1 MKLRTKDAGS
11 SVRIMPPNTSD
22 DTTVNTNYT
31 TIVDNEGLMTIPKQ
45 ILESLD
51 WHPGDEL
58 QWDINDSVIT
68 LTKLND

>member
-1 MKLRTKDAGS
+1 
-11 SVRIMPPNTSD
+11 
-22 DTTVNTNYT
+22 
-31 TIVDNEGLMTIPKQ
+31 MTIPKQ

-68 LTKLND
+68 LTKIND

>member
-1 MKLRTKDAGS
+1 MKQKTNGVGS
-11 SVRIMPPNTSD
+11 SVKIMPQSTLD
-22 DTTVNTNYT
+22 DTTVSTNYT
-31 TIVDNEGLMTIPKQ
+31 TTVDNEGLMTIPKQ

-68 LTKLND
+68 LTKLS

>member
-1 MKLRTKDAGS
+1 MKQKTNGVGS
-11 SVRIMPPNTSD
+11 SVKIMPQSTSD
-22 DTTVNTNYT
+22 DTTVSTNYT
-31 TIVDNEGLMTIPKQ
+31 TTVDNEGLMTIPKQ

-68 LTKLND
+68 LTKLS

>member
-1 MKLRTKDAGS
+1 MKQKTNGVGS
-11 SVRIMPPNTSD
+11 SVKIMPQSTLD
-22 DTTVNTNYT
+22 DTTVSTNYT
-31 TIVDNEGLMTIPKQ
+31 TTVDNEGLMTIPKQ

-68 LTKLND
+68 LTKLP

>member
-1 MKLRTKDAGS
+1 MKQKTNGVGS
-11 SVRIMPPNTSD
+11 SVKIMPQSTSD
-22 DTTVNTNYT
+22 DTIVSTNYT
-31 TIVDNEGLMTIPKQ
+31 TTVDNEGLMTIPKQ

-68 LTKLND
+68 LTKLP